1 MSPRFTR
8 RDIETSPPALLSR
21 GRFNNA
27 TVSLCRIHGEE
38 WVIKDFRSKSLLVR
52 MTTGRFFMN
61 RELQALQ
68 RLQGLP
74 GIPGDA
80 FRIDADAIAY
90 RHLPGRTLPRY
101 PRHLIPKDFFPRLEQ
116 MVLAMHERGVAH
128 LDLRYRQNTLVLD
141 DGSPGIIDFAS
152 YVSLDGLP
160 GWLQHHF
167 RRVDLSGVY
176 KQWSK
181 RAPDSLDATR
191 RAMLEKQ
198 NRWRRLWVLK
208 GYPFMT
214 RKQQVR
220 PPAATGQTNNKNEHA

>member
-1 MSPRFTR
+1 MPPRFTR
-8 RDIETSPPALLSR
+8 RDFEAHTTALLSR

-27 TVSLCRIHGEE
+27 TVSLCRIQGED
-38 WVIKDFRSKSLLVR
+38 WVVKDFRPKSRLVR
-52 MTTGRFFMN
+52 WTTGRFFMA

-68 RLQGLP
+68 RLHGLP

-116 MVLAMHERGVAH
+116 LVQAMHERGVAH

-141 DGSPGIIDFAS
+141 DGSPGVIDFAS
-152 YVSLDGLP
+152 FVRLDGLP
-160 GWLQHHF
+160 AWLQHHF
-167 RRVDLSGVY
+167 RRVDMSGVY

-181 RAPDSLDATR
+181 RAPDSLDEAR
-191 RAMLEKQ
+191 RAMLNKQ

-208 GYPFMT
+208 GYPFMA
-214 RKQQVR
+214 RKQEAT
-220 PPAATGQTNNKNEHA
+220 PPAPTPPTNEKTHA